1 MFVKQ
6 MLIQSYGM
14 DDMIFIRHNTPYHVV
29 KEWLVRIPSFPE
41 VRSDLLESWKKEGF
55 VLTVPRLQQ
64 IAGLVVV
71 LLLIILLFVPLP
83 SCSNEAM
90 VDQPSLTDKQQ
101 EAKAEPAEKET
112 SIRDKLIMVDVKG
125 AVEAP
130 GPYQFH
136 LGDRVKDAIEKAKT
150 TEKADIRQMNL
161 AARLIDGQEVIVPV
175 KKTKDQPKPTKR
187 SKAEIPKGLID
198 LNAATAEQLMEVPG
212 IGPAKAEAI
221 LAYRE
226 EKGGFATYESLGDV
240 KGFGEKTL
248 ESLKSYLI
256 VY

>member
-1 MFVKQ
+1 
-6 MLIQSYGM
+6 
-14 DDMIFIRHNTPYHVV
+14 
-29 KEWLVRIPSFPE
+29 
-41 VRSDLLESWKKEGF
+41 
-55 VLTVPRLQQ
+55 
-64 IAGLVVV
+64 
-71 LLLIILLFVPLP
+71 
-83 SCSNEAM
+83 
-90 VDQPSLTDKQQ
+90 
-101 EAKAEPAEKET
+101 
-112 SIRDKLIMVDVKG
+112 
-125 AVEAP
+125 
-130 GPYQFH
+130 
-136 LGDRVKDAIEKAKT
+136 
-150 TEKADIRQMNL
+150 
-161 AARLIDGQEVIVPV
+161 VPV

>member
-1 MFVKQ
+1 M
-6 MLIQSYGM
+6 
-14 DDMIFIRHNTPYHVV
+14 
-29 KEWLVRIPSFPE
+29 
-41 VRSDLLESWKKEGF
+41 
-55 VLTVPRLQQ
+55 TVPRLQQ

-101 EAKAEPAEKET
+101 EAKAEPAKDT

-175 KKTKDQPKPTKR
+175 KKGKGQPKPTKR